1 MLFLVFYFFVNFTLK
16 FVMFLWYISRHIVNF
31 LQFSYN
37 SINTCNSCLV
47 DEIDL
52 VLLLFLVNFDSIKP
66 ISYLHTHFSS
76 VLK

>member
-1 MLFLVFYFFVNFTLK
+1 M
-16 FVMFLWYISRHIVNF
+16 NF

-37 SINTCNSCLV
+37 SINTYNSCLV

-52 VLLLFLVNFDSIKP
+52 VLLLFLVNFDSIRP
-66 ISYLHTHFSS
+66 ISDLHTHFSS